1 LHRTVAVAICGTSRC
16 ASSEDIGRDAQTMLK
31 KLWARYQA
39 MRRKRALRRY
49 RRQMFGEQNGWDSD
63 IR

>member
-1 LHRTVAVAICGTSRC
+1 
-16 ASSEDIGRDAQTMLK
+16 MLK
-31 KLWARYQA
+31 KLWARYHA
-39 MRRKRALRRY
+39 MRQKRELRRY

>member
-1 LHRTVAVAICGTSRC
+1 
-16 ASSEDIGRDAQTMLK
+16 MFK

-39 MRRKRALRRY
+39 MQQKRALRRY